1 MQILLLGKNGQVGWE
16 LQRTLATLG
25 EVTAL
30 DYPQID
36 LANPATYTPLLEE
49 LRPQA
54 IINAAAYTAVDRA
67 ESEPDLAMTV
77 NGRAPGILAE
87 FARKTS
93 SALVHFSTNYVFDGT
108 QSRPYRETDTPNPI
122 NAYGRSK
129 LAGEQ
134 AVRQAGEIFLII
146 RTSWVYS
153 LRGNSFVNK
162 VLNWSRDQKP
172 LRIVSD
178 QTGNPTW
185 ARMLAEAT
193 AQLLCIARHSGPDW
207 LRERAGLY
215 HLAGD
220 GHASRL
226 RWAEAILR
234 LDPRR
239 EEQITTRLI
248 PAQSSDFPTPANR
261 PHFSALNCDLFH
273 EAFNLRLPD
282 WEAGLHMALDEQ

>member
-1 MQILLLGKNGQVGWE
+1 MHILLLGKHGQVGWE

-36 LANPATYTPLLEE
+36 LATPATYTPLLEE

-54 IINAAAYTAVDRA
+54 IINAAAFTAVDRA
-67 ESEPDLAMTV
+67 ESEPDLAMAV
-77 NGRAPGILAE
+77 NGQAPGILAE
-87 FARKTS
+87 FARKINS
-93 SALVHFSTNYVFDGT
+93 LLVHFSTNFVFDGA
-108 QSRPYRETDTPNPI
+108 QSRPYLETDTPNPI

-134 AVRQAGEIFLII
+134 AVRQAGGKYLIL

-153 LRGNSFVNK
+153 LRGDSFVNK
-162 VLNWSRDQKP
+162 VLNWSREQKT

-178 QTGNPTW
+178 QTGSPTW
-185 ARMLAEAT
+185 ARLLAEVT
-193 AQLLCIARHSGPDW
+193 ALLLYTTRHSDPDW
-207 LRERAGLY
+207 LKERTGLY

-220 GHASRL
+220 GYTSRL

-239 EEQITTRLI
+239 EEQVTTRLI
-248 PAQSSDFPTPANR
+248 PAKSSDFPTPANR
-261 PHFSALNCDLFH
+261 PPFSALNCDLFH
-273 EAFNLRLPD
+273 ETFNLRLPD